1 MEFETRA
8 IHDGQASEPIT
19 GSVAVPVF
27 QTSTYQQ
34 DGIGKPRGF
43 EYSRTGN
50 PTRQALEE
58 ALASLEGGPHGLAF
72 ASGVAATTAVFELL
86 RPGDHVLAGDDLYG
100 GTYRLLEQVFR
111 PWGVEVSYAD
121 AAAPAAFAAALRP
134 NTRLIWVETPTNP
147 LLKLVDIAAVAA
159 IARQAGALLAVD
171 NTFASPYFQRPLE
184 LGADLVVHSTTKY
197 LGGHSDVVGGAVV
210 ARREEPYQRIKFYQ
224 NAAGAIP
231 GPWDS
236 WLVLRGLKTLAVR
249 MREHERNARH
259 LAQIIEDH
267 PAVAR
272 VHYPGLPSHPQ
283 HELARRQMSGFG
295 GMLSMELKGGF
306 PAVSRFV
313 DRLKV
318 FTLGESLGG
327 VESLV
332 CYPPHMTHAA
342 LPAKERHRRGI
353 RDNLVRLSVGIE
365 HAKDLE
371 EDLLGA
377 LARPARGKAQKKGV
391 L

>member
-8 IHDGQASEPIT
+8 IHDGQDPEAIT
-19 GSVAVPVF
+19 GAVAVPVF
-27 QTSTYQQ
+27 QTSTYKQ

-50 PTRQALEE
+50 PTRLALEE
-58 ALASLEGGPHGLAF
+58 ALASLEGGTHGLAF
-72 ASGVAATTAVFELL
+72 ASGVAATTAVFQLL
-86 RPGDHVLAGDDLYG
+86 RPGDHVVAGDDLYG
-100 GTYRLLEQVFR
+100 GTYRLLEQVYR
-111 PWGVEVSYAD
+111 PWGVEVDYAD
-121 AAAPAAFAAALRP
+121 STKPAAFSAALRP
-134 NTRLIWVETPTNP
+134 GTRLIWVETPTNP
-147 LLKLVDIAAVAA
+147 LLKLVDIAAVATL
-159 IARQAGALLAVD
+159 AREAGALLAVD

-210 ARREEPYQRIKFYQ
+210 TRREEPYNKIKFYQ

-236 WLVLRGLKTLAVR
+236 WLVLRGLKTLGVR
-249 MREHERNARH
+249 MREHERNALH
-259 LAQIIEDH
+259 LARILEDH

-272 VHYPGLPSHPQ
+272 VYYPGLPSHPQ
-283 HELARRQMSGFG
+283 HELAVRQMSGFG
-295 GMLSMELKGGF
+295 GMVSLELKGGF
-306 PAVSRFV
+306 DAVTQFV
-313 DRLKV
+313 DRLKI

-342 LPAKERHRRGI
+342 LPAEERRRRGI
-353 RDNLVRLSVGIE
+353 RDNLLRLSVGIE
-365 HAKDLE
+365 HVSDLEKDLAT
-371 EDLLGA
+371 A
-377 LARPARGKAQKKGV
+377 LSKPVRGKNAKKAIP
-391 L
+391 